1 MWCCR
6 IAQPSFVLV
15 TRAKK
20 APCGRSCTTNRKFAF
35 EKGPRPI
42 QKQFLAPSTWWFSGW
57 LNGCHLYI
65 ARRVIYQ
72 IDTSI
77 RCVQI
82 CVNKSF
88 RKPFHSPKHHWR
100 PKKKKEK
107 RKEKRFFLFY
117 IKPKVIVARNY
128 TLCLTFSLKFPNTR
142 TIYCTLIEEDFV
154 CGEWRQSQQTFLHY
168 RTNSNRLACI
178 NLCWIFIRTQ
188 RQDYK

>member
-1 MWCCR
+1 M
-6 IAQPSFVLV
+6 
-15 TRAKK
+15 
-20 APCGRSCTTNRKFAF
+20 AF
-35 EKGPRPI
+35 
-42 QKQFLAPSTWWFSGW
+42 GW

-88 RKPFHSPKHHWR
+88 RKPFHSPKHWR

-107 RKEKRFFLFY
+107 KKGFSFLY
-117 IKPKVIVARNY
+117 KPKVIVARNY

-142 TIYCTLIEEDFV
+142 TIYCTLIEAKTL
-154 CGEWRQSQQTFLHY
+154 CGEWRQSQQTFLHH

-188 RQDYK
+188 RQDYKKKSRFEILGDPSLRVNTQQLEMCIYCTASREEKKKGNKRRREAETTKH